1 MYEEKIYYCLTRYN
15 ATSAELYW
23 RFTYDTSTNTM
34 PSTVS
39 YTATFTGGDCNSFS
53 ELFTN

>member
-1 MYEEKIYYCLTRYN
+1 MYEEKNYYCFTRYN

-23 RFTYDTSTNTM
+23 RFIYDTSTNTM

-39 YTATFTGGDCNSFS
+39 YTATFTGGDCNYFS

>member
-1 MYEEKIYYCLTRYN
+1 MYEQKIYDCFIRYD

-23 RFTYDTSTNTM
+23 LFTYDTSTNTM

-39 YTATFTGGDCNSFS
+39 YTDTFTGGDCNSFS